1 MLEEVVKSIGWSG
14 VDDRDTRIRKVQ
26 IVDAIPRLQILEE
39 QIAMCG
45 RDIRDYIQKKGGIR
59 TTKDVMVIL
68 RRLAK
73 KQNHH
78 ILYERAS
85 KNINN
90 IPQYLYYLI

>member
-1 MLEEVVKSIGWSG
+1 MLEEIVKTIGWNG
-14 VDDRDTRIRKVQ
+14 LDDRDTRIRKAQ
-26 IVDAIPRLQILEE
+26 ILDAIPKLQILED
-39 QIAMCG
+39 QISMCG
-45 RDIRDYIQKKGGIR
+45 RDLRDYIEKKGI
-59 TTKDVMVIL
+59 TTPRDVLVIL